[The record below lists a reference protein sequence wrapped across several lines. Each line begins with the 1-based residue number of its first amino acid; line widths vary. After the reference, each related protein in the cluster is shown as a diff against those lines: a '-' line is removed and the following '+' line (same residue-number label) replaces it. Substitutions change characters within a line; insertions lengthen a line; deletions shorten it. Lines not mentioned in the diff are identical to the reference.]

1 MQIILASNLLFFLVN
16 SLFWLADHSSRSQ
29 QDWIIAR
36 YFKCLSSC
44 DTKHMKQQFSDWPV
58 DLHATSSMDN
68 LGSQQKNNLASKA
81 IAEVIGAKDIK
92 ESTLLLVTLTRITL
106 DNNAEGFEPPMK
118 KYSHPNSFLYPSLH
132 KKHFI

>member
-1 MQIILASNLLFFLVN
+1 
-16 SLFWLADHSSRSQ
+16 
-29 QDWIIAR
+29 
-36 YFKCLSSC
+36 
-44 DTKHMKQQFSDWPV
+44 MKQQFSDWPV
-58 DLHATSSMDN
+58 DLRATSSMDN

-118 KYSHPNSFLYPSLH
+118 KYSHPNSFTYPSLH